1 MPFQGAARKRHF
13 CPLPRH
19 RYPKA
24 TDTKV
29 SVKVQTQKG
38 SNEPLTFVIIICEGP
53 GLGDLEKG
61 GVIAPSKHVHF
72 YLCLPQGLLDCYKE
86 KACYKERPLYNHD
99 ACRSYFNNKMKGCRI
114 YES

>member
-1 MPFQGAARKRHF
+1 MLFVYEYNSLTLARYTPKGNTGFVKQVIVTVPFQGAARKRHF
-13 CPLPRH
+13 CPLPGH
-19 RYPKA
+19 RYSEA

-38 SNEPLTFVIIICEGP
+38 SNKPLTSEIIICERP

-72 YLCLPQGLLDCYKE
+72 YLYVPQGLLD
-86 KACYKERPLYNHD
+86 
-99 ACRSYFNNKMKGCRI
+99 
-114 YES
+114 